1 MYLYETHLHTCQAS
15 ACGRSTGA
23 EHARFYKDIGFQGII
38 VTDHF
43 FGGNTCI
50 PQSLPWKER
59 VEMFCSGYEDAL
71 IQGQKCGLDVFFGW
85 EQGYGD
91 DEYLVYGLDKQWL
104 LHHPEVETW
113 TRREQLEGVHRYGGC
128 VVQAHPFRTR
138 DYIRHVRLGYRYCDG
153 AEVANAAN
161 GALNDAHALRYAKH
175 FHLAMT
181 AGSDNHHS
189 IKGIESAGKIMG
201 VSLPQKLGS
210 IHDWVQILLSKQP
223 IGLHAPEDRWYVNP
237 KEASVIESYELDEN
251 EALQPSS
258 INWLALE

>member
-43 FGGNTCI
+43 FGGNTAV
-50 PQSLPWKER
+50 PRDLPWKQR
-59 VEMFCSGYEDAL
+59 VDMFCSGYEDAL

-104 LHHPEVETW
+104 LSHPEVETW

-128 VVQAHPFRTR
+128 VIQAHPFRTR
-138 DYIRHVRLGYRYCDG
+138 DYIRYVRLGYRYCDG
-153 AEVANAAN
+153 VEAANVGN
-161 GALNDAHALRYAKH
+161 GALNDAYVLRYARH
-175 FHLAMT
+175 FNLPMT
-181 AGSDNHHS
+181 AGSDNHYS
-189 IKGIESAGKIMG
+189 CAGMENAGRIMG
-201 VSLPQKLGS
+201 ISLSQKLGS
-210 IHDWVQILLSKQP
+210 IHDLVQIILEKQP
-223 IGLHAPEDRWYVNP
+223 ISLHVPQDRWNAEP
-237 KEASVIESYELDEN
+237 GSAPAIPSYYLDE
-251 EALQPSS
+251 EEELQPTGV
-258 INWLALE
+258 NWLTL

>member
-1 MYLYETHLHTCQAS
+1 MMYLYETHLHTCQAS

-43 FGGNTCI
+43 FGGNTCV
-50 PQSLPWKER
+50 PRNLPWKER
-59 VEMFCSGYEDAL
+59 VDMFCSGYEDAL

-104 LHHPEVETW
+104 LNHPEVETW

-128 VVQAHPFRTR
+128 VIQAHPFRTR
-138 DYIRHVRLGYRYCDG
+138 NYIRHVRLGYRYCDG
-153 AEVANAAN
+153 VEAANAGN
-161 GALNDAHALRYAKH
+161 GALNDAYALRYARH
-175 FHLAMT
+175 FNLPMT

-189 IKGIESAGKIMG
+189 CAGTENAGRIMGIE
-201 VSLPQKLGS
+201 LHQKLGS
-210 IHDWVQILLSKQP
+210 IHDLVEIILKKLP
-223 IGLHAPEDRWYVNP
+223 ISLHAPHDRWNAEP
-237 KEASVIESYELDEN
+237 DSAPVIQSYYLDEE
-251 EALQPSS
+251 EALQPTCV
-258 INWLALE
+258 NWLTL